1 MNGPIIC
8 PKDKKFDFTK
18 VMKRASTWLGILTT
32 MQAGVAAAFMAS
44 PQEWKQ
50 SFPDWIG
57 LALLIG
63 SMMTGA
69 LVPLA
74 TSYQQKNLKE

>member
-1 MNGPIIC
+1 MNSPIIHTK
-8 PKDKKFDFTK
+8 PKKFDFTK

-32 MQAGVAAAFMAS
+32 MQAGVAAAFVAS

-50 SFPDWIG
+50 SFPDWFG

-63 SMMTGA
+63 SMVTGA

-74 TSYQQKNLKE
+74 TSYQQKNLKD